1 MTHNSWAEKPYSEW
15 TNEDVLACA
24 RWWAEEL
31 GLSSW
36 VITAVFEPRYIVE
49 GLARCKYN
57 ARTERAHIQLT
68 PWSERDHSDPV
79 ENGTEEDIVHE
90 LLHARFWAVDTT
102 VGNGGCSVE
111 DLQGNMHELAIDR
124 TAQALVRQRRRGR

>member
-1 MTHNSWAEKPYSEW
+1 MIPQSWAEKPYSEW

-36 VITAVFEPRYIVE
+36 TITAVFEPRYIVE

-57 ARTERAHIQLT
+57 PRTESAVVQVA
-68 PWSERDHSDPV
+68 PWAERDHADPV
-79 ENGTEEDIVHE
+79 ENGMEEDIVHE
-90 LLHARFWAVDTT
+90 LLHARFWAIDQPSNADTAE
-102 VGNGGCSVE
+102 SA
-111 DLQGNMHELAIDR
+111 MFELAIDR
-124 TAQALVRQRRRGR
+124 TAHALVRQRRRGR